1 MRTLY
6 KFLRAGVVSA
16 LFVQVGFAQKE
27 NVGIGTT
34 KPDQSA
40 ILDLSS
46 TNKGL
51 LMPRV
56 TLQQRGSI
64 QNPANGLIVYQTDM
78 LSGFY
83 YYDGKDWKAVGA
95 ETAQNSVADAFNW
108 GLTGNSG
115 TNPATNFIGTTDN
128 QNLVFKVGGSR
139 AGLLSVDNRT
149 FFGLLAGL
157 NTTAIHNSGFGF
169 RVLEANTTGIKNTGL
184 GSQTLFTN
192 TTGNNNTAVGVYSLL
207 SNTTGNDNVA
217 MGEGALQNN
226 TTGSQNMGIGGA
238 TLFSNTTGLFN
249 SGIGYASL
257 LLNTTGSDNI
267 GIGAFSLM
275 NGTAVSNNVAIGS
288 QAGRD
293 VTGSNNVFIG
303 YQAAKSETSVSNKLY
318 ISNYNTAT
326 PLVYGD
332 FTTKYLAVGEVAAAD
347 RAAAT
352 SGGYR
357 LLVKGGMITEKIKV
371 AVAGSSDWADY
382 VFEPSYK
389 MMPLE
394 SVESF
399 VKTNKHL
406 PNVPSAEEMAKN
418 GLDVMQT
425 SAKLMEKIEELT
437 LYMIE
442 MNKEIKALKKE
453 NELLKK

>member
-6 KFLRAGVVSA
+6 KFLKAGVVSA

-56 TLQQRGSI
+56 TLQQRSSI
-64 QNPANGLIVYQTDM
+64 QNPANGLIVYQIDM
-78 LSGFY
+78 ISGFY
-83 YYDGKDWKAVGA
+83 YFDGKEWKSVGA

-108 GLTGNSG
+108 GLTGNTG
-115 TNPATNFIGTTDN
+115 VTAANFIGTDAQPIRFKIAGSPVGMLAADN
-128 QNLVFKVGGSR
+128 F
-139 AGLLSVDNRT
+139 T
-149 FFGLLAGL
+149 FMGYETGM
-157 NTTAIHNSGFGF
+157 NNSGS
-169 RVLEANTTGIKNTGL
+169 TH
-184 GSQTLFTN
+184 
-192 TTGNNNTAVGVYSLL
+192 NTAVGFRALK
-207 SNTTGNDNVA
+207 TNV
-217 MGEGALQNN
+217 
-226 TTGSQNMGIGGA
+226 
-238 TLFSNTTGLFN
+238 
-249 SGIGYASL
+249 SGIR
-257 LLNTTGSDNI
+257 
-267 GIGAFSLM
+267 
-275 NGTAVSNNVAIGS
+275 NVAIGS
-288 QAGRD
+288 QALQNNTANDNTAIGFNALQSNTTGNNNVAYGLSALRVNTTGNFNLGLAAGALENNTTGSNNVGIGYAAGYTNDVGSDNIAIGAYSLFNGTGISGNLAIGSQAGRNS
-293 VTGSNNVFIG
+293 TGSNNVFIG
-303 YQAAKSETSVSNKLY
+303 NSAGYTETTSGKLH

-326 PLVYGD
+326 PLIYGD

-371 AVAGSSDWADY
+371 AVAGSADWADY

-394 SVESF
+394 KVESF
-399 VKTNKHL
+399 VKENKHL

>member
-1 MRTLY
+1 MKTLY

-16 LFVQVGFAQKE
+16 IFMQVGFAQKE

-56 TLQQRGSI
+56 TLQQRSSI

-78 LSGFY
+78 ISGFY
-83 YYDGKDWKAVGA
+83 YFDGKDWKSVGK
-95 ETAQNSVADAFNW
+95 ETSQNSVADAFNW
-108 GLTGNSG
+108 GLTGNTG
-115 TNPATNFIGTTDN
+115 VTAANFIGSDS
-128 QNLVFKVGGSR
+128 QPIRFKVGGVQV
-139 AGLLSVDNRT
+139 GLLSGDTYT
-149 FFGLLAGL
+149 FFGYESGNL
-157 NTTAIHNSGFGF
+157 NT
-169 RVLEANTTGIKNTGL
+169 
-184 GSQTLFTN
+184 GSH
-192 TTGNNNTAVGVYSLL
+192 NTAVGFRSLKNNVSGTRNVAIGSQSLQNNTSNDNTAIGFNTLQANTIGTNNVAMGLSALL
-207 SNTTGNDNVA
+207 SNTSGSFNLGLAAGTF
-217 MGEGALQNN
+217 QSN
-226 TTGSQNMGIGGA
+226 TTGSNNIG
-238 TLFSNTTGLFN
+238 L
-249 SGIGYASL
+249 GYAAGLS
-257 LLNTTGSDNI
+257 NTTGSDN
-267 GIGAFSLM
+267 
-275 NGTAVSNNVAIGS
+275 VAIGAYS
-288 QAGRD
+288 LSSGAAISGNLAIGAEAGRNA
-293 VTGSNNVFIG
+293 TGSNSIFIG
-303 YQAAKSETSVSNKLY
+303 KLAGFSETSSDKLY
-318 ISNYNTAT
+318 IANSNTAT

-332 FTTKYLAVGEVAAAD
+332 FSTKYLAVGEVAAAD

-371 AVAGSSDWADY
+371 AVAGSADWADY
-382 VFEPSYK
+382 VFDPSYK

-394 SVESF
+394 KVETF
-399 VKTNKHL
+399 VKENKHL
-406 PNVPSAEEMAKN
+406 PNVPSAEEIAKN

-442 MNKEIKALKKE
+442 MNKEIKSLKKE